1 LPPSRPYRDYLAWL
15 AAADRPAAKAFW
27 RNRLAGVAPSR
38 LALVAGD
45 PGASPDAL
53 GEHRVTLS
61 EQLSGELQSLGQARR
76 LTVSAVMQGAWA
88 LLLGRHMSRDDVM
101 FGMTTAGRPGELA
114 GIERMVGLCINTL
127 PRRVRLDPTAR
138 MSDWLGLL
146 QARQVE
152 EQSHDWCSLVDIQRW
167 CSTAADTALFD
178 SVVVFENYP
187 VAPSLAGNSDAQ
199 AAELSVSAVAGF
211 EEGIHFPLCL
221 VVGPGRTITLRLAF
235 SRQRFDVEAVK
246 RLADDLTRLLAAIA
260 TDPEQRLAK
269 LWPHPRADDARE
281 LPAWRGR
288 NSSMQQSHRGVQASA
303 R

>member
-1 LPPSRPYRDYLAWL
+1 
-15 AAADRPAAKAFW
+15 
-27 RNRLAGVAPSR
+27 
-38 LALVAGD
+38 LVAGD
-45 PGASPDAL
+45 PAASPDAL

-61 EQLSGELQSLGQARR
+61 EQLSGELQSLSQARR

-88 LLLGRHMSRDDVM
+88 LLLGRHMSQDDVV

-138 MSDWLGLL
+138 ISDWLGLL

-152 EQSHDWCSLVDIQRW
+152 EQNHDWCSLVDIQRW
-167 CSTAADTALFD
+167 CTTSADTALFD

-187 VAPSLAGNSDAQ
+187 VAPALAGSHDAQ

-235 SRQRFDVEAVK
+235 SRRRFDVDAIK
-246 RLADDLTRLLAAIA
+246 QLADDLTRLLAAIA
-260 TDPEQRLAK
+260 ADPDQRLGR
-269 LWPHPRADDARE
+269 LWPRPRAGGTRQV
-281 LPAWRGR
+281 PAWRDGIGTQR
-288 NSSMQQSHRGVQASA
+288 SLPGAQAGA